1 MVCVAEAEERV
12 RILASLRLFVA
23 LWPSAATR
31 AAVVAAQD
39 ALRWPAGTRRVA
51 GPDLHLTLAFIG
63 AVPQER
69 LGLVTRAA
77 RITSARIEL
86 VLDPLEVWKGATVVL
101 RPSAVPVALADLQ
114 GRLVRS
120 LQACRVPFDAR
131 PFAPHVTLARKAKG
145 IDLPA
150 VPPVRWRSA
159 GHVLALSAG
168 GRYSVIERFA

>member
-1 MVCVAEAEERV
+1 M

-23 LWPSAATR
+23 LWPTAATR

-39 ALRWPAGTRRVA
+39 ALPWPAGARRVA

-63 AVPQER
+63 AVPQQQ
-69 LGLVTRAA
+69 LGQVTRAA
-77 RITSARIEL
+77 GITSADIEL
-86 VLDPLEVWKGATVVL
+86 ALDQLEVWKGATVVL
-101 RPSAVPVALADLQ
+101 RPSVVPAALADLQ
-114 GRLVRS
+114 GRLVQS
-120 LQACRVPFDAR
+120 LKADGVPFDER

-145 IDLPA
+145 IAHTALP
-150 VPPVRWRSA
+150 PLRWRSA